1 MDKVF
6 LKSFHIAGF
15 SYHQGASVFN
25 ELSIGTK
32 LEIASDSKNIHDD
45 SAVELRYKG
54 KKIGYVPAEK
64 NEEISAILKAGYKI
78 FECVIQQLSPEK
90 HPEQQ
95 VRVGVFV
102 TPKGKK

>member
-15 SYHQGASVFN
+15 SYYQGSFVFS

-32 LEIASDSKNIHDD
+32 LDIVLDSKNVHDD
-45 SAVELRYKG
+45 SAIELRYKG
-54 KKIGYVPAEK
+54 KKVGYVPAAQ
-64 NEEISAILKAGYKI
+64 NEEIAAIMKAGYKI

-95 VRVGVFV
+95 VRVGV
-102 TPKGKK
+102 